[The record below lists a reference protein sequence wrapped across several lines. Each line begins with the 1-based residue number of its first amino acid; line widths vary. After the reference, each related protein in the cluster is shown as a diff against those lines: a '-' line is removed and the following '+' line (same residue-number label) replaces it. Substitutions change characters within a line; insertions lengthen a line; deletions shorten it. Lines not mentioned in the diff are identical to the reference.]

1 MAKNTYLILLI
12 LIFLT
17 LLINGCS
24 YDGAVICNKP
34 YINYETRCCLDQN
47 DNSICDYDEQITQ
60 YAQPVQAQEEP
71 QQEEQTYEE
80 PETIPEEIPE
90 ETTII
95 TTALVSRV
103 VDGDTIELSTGE
115 DVRLLGINTPERGQP
130 YYDEATDRLTELI
143 WGKTIT
149 LEKDVTDKDQYGRLL
164 RHVFLGNSHI
174 NLIMVKEGFANVY
187 IVSPNLK
194 YENELEQAQEYAK
207 NAQKGIW
214 ASVQTETNEDIC
226 DNTCIGI
233 NYFHWNAQG
242 DDCINLND
250 EYVTF
255 RNSCSYSCDL
265 KGWTI
270 KDEANHIYTFP
281 SFTLDENSLVTI
293 YTGVGS
299 NSNSKLYW
307 ANNVGT
313 CKAIW
318 NNDGDTLFL
327 RNSAG
332 ALVLDY
338 SYAGFE

>member
-1 MAKNTYLILLI
+1 M
-12 LIFLT
+12 LIFST
-17 LLINGCS
+17 FLISGCS
-24 YDGAVICNKP
+24 YDVAVVCNKP
-34 YINYETRCCLDQN
+34 YINYETGCCLDQN
-47 DNSICDYDEQITQ
+47 ENSICDNDEQATQ
-60 YAQPVQAQEEP
+60 YAQPVQPITNEELNQETP
-71 QQEEQTYEE
+71 S
-80 PETIPEEIPE
+80 
-90 ETTII
+90 TTI
-95 TTALVSRV
+95 TVSRV
-103 VDGDTIELSTGE
+103 IDGDSIELSTGE

-149 LEKDVTDKDQYGRLL
+149 LEKDVTDKDQYARLL

-174 NLIMVKEGFANVY
+174 NLIMVREGFANVY

-194 YENELEQAQEYAK
+194 YENELEQAEKEARD
-207 NAQKGIW
+207 AQVGIW
-214 ASVQTETNEDIC
+214 ASVQTETQEDIC

-242 DDCINLND
+242 NDCDNLND

-270 KDEANHIYTFP
+270 KDEANHIFIFP
-281 SFTLDENSLVTI
+281 SFTLHENSLVTI
-293 YTGVGS
+293 YTGSGS

-307 ANNVGT
+307 ANNAGD

-318 NNDGDTLFL
+318 NNNGDTLFL

-338 SYAGFE
+338 SYAGFD